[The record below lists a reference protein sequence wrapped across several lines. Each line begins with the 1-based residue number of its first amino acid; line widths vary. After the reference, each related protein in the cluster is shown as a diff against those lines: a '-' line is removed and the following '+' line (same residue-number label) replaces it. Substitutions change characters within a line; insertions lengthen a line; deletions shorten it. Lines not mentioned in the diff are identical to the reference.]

1 MSDST
6 AACARGRDW
15 PSRSRTQAA
24 WRGSATRAAEDE
36 ELRRARRV
44 IRVRGVVESL
54 IWMTPPGRP
63 RSGELGRP
71 MCTNPRLVDRFPGM
85 EAGQMAEPVPSA
97 LGERFKESL
106 RRRPWLGAIGVIFL
120 IFIALVAAK
129 GLHDVAQTGLN
140 GISLGAIYALGAVG
154 LTLVYGILK
163 LVNFAHGDFLTF
175 GAYMAYLVNVTWGA
189 PLVVAV
195 FWAMIATALL
205 GLLFERVLW
214 GPMRAKH
221 AGFLQLILMSI
232 GLAFLLRAIVQWFWS
247 TDIRV
252 LDVDTTSTVDFLGLR
267 IGQTQLVAVI
277 VGIVVIVAIGVM
289 LRLTLL
295 GKRMRALSDDL
306 ELAETAGID
315 TRRIINYTWI
325 FAGALAGLAGVLAAA
340 TTNLRP
346 ELGFELLLPIFAAV
360 ILGGI
365 GDAFGA
371 LVAGL
376 VLGVMTEWS
385 TLIIDARW
393 KVAVGFL
400 VLVIVLVIR
409 PQGIFGRAKAV

>member
-1 MSDST
+1 
-6 AACARGRDW
+6 
-15 PSRSRTQAA
+15 
-24 WRGSATRAAEDE
+24 
-36 ELRRARRV
+36 
-44 IRVRGVVESL
+44 
-54 IWMTPPGRP
+54 
-63 RSGELGRP
+63 
-71 MCTNPRLVDRFPGM
+71 M
-85 EAGQMAEPVPSA
+85 EAGQVAEPVPSA
-97 LGERFKESL
+97 IGERVKDEL
-106 RRRPWLGAIGVIFL
+106 RRRPWLGGVAVILAIFL
-120 IFIALVAAK
+120 ALVAAK
-129 GLHDVAQTGLN
+129 GLHAVAQTGLN
-140 GISLGAIYALGAVG
+140 GLSLGAIYALGAVG

-163 LVNFAHGDFLTF
+163 LVNFAQGDFLTF

-232 GLAFLLRAIVQWFWS
+232 GLAFLLRAVVQWFWG
-247 TDIRV
+247 TEIRL
-252 LDVDTTSTVDFLGLR
+252 LDVNTTSTVDFLGLR
-267 IGQTQLVAVI
+267 IGQTEL
-277 VGIVVIVAIGVM
+277 IVVVVGVGVLFLVGLM
-289 LRLTLL
+289 LKLTVL
-295 GKRMRALSDDL
+295 GKQMRALSDNL
-306 ELAETAGID
+306 ELAETTGIN
-315 TRRIINYTWI
+315 TKRVILYTWI
-325 FAGALAGLAGVLAAA
+325 FAGALAGLAGVLAGAI
-340 TTNLRP
+340 TNLRP

-371 LVAGL
+371 LAAGL

-385 TLIIDARW
+385 TLVIDARW

-400 VLVIVLVIR
+400 VLVIVLIVR